1 MMNKA
6 FSNSKFFLLGCLL
19 AVLAVPVHAERV
31 KDLASIAGVRTNHL
45 IGYGLVVGLS
55 GTGDQTTQTPFT
67 LQSIKNMLEQL
78 GVTIPS
84 NVNPQLKN
92 VAAVM
97 VTSELPPFAKAGQ
110 HIDVTVSSLGT
121 AKSLRGGTLLLT
133 PLKGGD
139 GQTYA
144 MAQGNLVVGGLDAS
158 GRDGSSITVNIPSAG
173 RIPSGAT
180 VEVSVANPFAS
191 GDSVY
196 LNLHDADFTTAS
208 RLAQAVNTSLG
219 QGTAAPVDG
228 ATVRVRAPQDPGQRV
243 AFVSMLEKLTVEPG
257 EAPARVIINS
267 RTGTVVISNEVRVRP
282 AAVSHGGLIV
292 TISEDTQVS
301 QPGPFSQGQTVVT
314 QQSNVQVKEDESRMF
329 LFSPGVGLDEIVRAV
344 NEVGAAPGDLVAI
357 LEALRSAGA
366 LKAELIVI

>member
-1 MMNKA
+1 MMTAASRKI
-6 FSNSKFFLLGCLL
+6 GILL
-19 AVLAVPVHAERV
+19 ASLLLTAMTFPVQAERI
-31 KDLASIAGVRTNHL
+31 KDLASVAGVRSNHL

-78 GVTIPS
+78 GVTVPT

-97 VTSELPPFAKAGQ
+97 VTAELPPFAKAGQ

-139 GQTYA
+139 WQTYA

-158 GRDGSSITVNIPSAG
+158 GRDGSSITINIPSAG
-173 RIPSGAT
+173 RIPSGGT
-180 VEVSVANPFAS
+180 VEVSIENPFAS

-196 LNLHDADFTTAS
+196 LNLHTADFTTSA
-208 RLAQAVNTSLG
+208 RLAQVVNNSLG
-219 QGTAAPVDG
+219 QGTAESLDG
-228 ATVRVRAPQDPGQRV
+228 ATVRVRAPINPSQRV
-243 AFVSMLEKLTVEPG
+243 AFVSMLEKLNVDPG

-292 TISEDTQVS
+292 TISEEAQVS
-301 QPGPFSQGQTVVT
+301 QPGPFSLGETVVT
-314 QQSNVQVKEDESRMF
+314 PQSQVQVEEEDSRMF
-329 LFSPGVGLDEIVRAV
+329 LFSPGVGLDEIVKAV
-344 NEVGAAPGDLVAI
+344 NDVGAAPGDLVAI
-357 LEALRSAGA
+357 LEALRTAGA